1 MWDLDLIEF
10 FAILLGLTVG
20 YGSRKVL
27 TEKMKM
33 ETPMAVK
40 NIKSVIVITIALF
53 LAVIFVFSL
62 SGDIPPVMVRGSI
75 AVIGFYFGS
84 RN

>member
-10 FAILLGLTVG
+10 FAILLGLTIG

-40 NIKSVIVITIALF
+40 NIKSVI
-53 LAVIFVFSL
+53 
-62 SGDIPPVMVRGSI
+62 G
-75 AVIGFYFGS
+75 
-84 RN
+84 

>member
-10 FAILLGLTVG
+10 FAILPGLTVG
-20 YGSRKVL
+20 YRSRKVL
-27 TEKMKM
+27 TKKMKM

-40 NIKSVIVITIALF
+40 NIKSVIVITISLF

-62 SGDIPPVMVRGSI
+62 SVDIPPVMVRGSI